1 MGTYNLQL
9 LDFPGIYGKGKAP
22 WGPRAYIAL
31 KAHATVKWQSKN
43 GKKEI
48 DFPVISQESVNAD
61 EFHYH
66 VQRLIKELQE
76 IDKKATRFFAKDAE
90 KRAAWIE
97 ARKSKKG
104 K

>member
-9 LDFPGIYGKGKAP
+9 LDFPGIYGEGKMP

-31 KAHATVKWQSKN
+31 KGYGTVKWRSKT

-48 DFPVISQESVNAD
+48 DFPVISQESVTAE

-66 VQRLIKELQE
+66 VQRLIKELQD
-76 IDKKATRFFAKDAE
+76 IDKKAARFFARDAE

-97 ARKSKKG
+97 TRKQ
-104 K
+104 